1 MYVVTGCKH
10 PAGARL
16 FIRFITGGAD
26 GKSGG
31 LKPFSKEGNWPVRSD
46 VECDWNPVGL
56 AESGAVSA
64 DIAAINKVF
73 LDTQDL
79 WIYWLSISPYTK

>member
-1 MYVVTGCKH
+1 
-10 PAGARL
+10 ARL

-46 VECDWNPVGL
+46 VECDWNPATLDECG
-56 AESGAVSA
+56 ATESNLQ
-64 DIAAINKVF
+64 AIYNEFIHTQNMWTYWRNK
-73 LDTQDL
+73 
-79 WIYWLSISPYTK
+79 SPYTK